1 MVAAGHAGGRR
12 SKNTQV
18 ACGTGCPN
26 AERFAGLSTLLL
38 GYRVVSDR
46 RVLRTLLRVALLS
59 EVGFLYTGQF
69 YKWLAPVQT
78 RSELCTVQG

>member
-1 MVAAGHAGGRR
+1 MVAAHYAGGRHY
-12 SKNTQV
+12 KITQV
-18 ACGTGCPN
+18 VCGTGRPN
-26 AERFAGLSTLLL
+26 TGHFTDLSTLLL

-59 EVGFLYTGQF
+59 EAGFLYTGQF

-78 RSELCTVQG
+78 RPELCTIQG